1 MPHADTT
8 ATRAPA
14 SNSPKAAARLVALA
28 LIANGE
34 IKPQEWATLHELHAR
49 EELGLSEQDWHE
61 VLRDLC
67 EELLQCSNGAGNCL
81 VDADTLRRWLSDI
94 DDPELQQRVMRLSA
108 AVVGADGHVD
118 AGECFVLRGMLA
130 QWELTQQEQADVE
143 PLLYG
148 LDFQVLPRRAA
159 ATPA

>member
-1 MPHADTT
+1 MPHDHSP

-14 SNSPKAAARLVALA
+14 SNSPRAAARLVALA

-34 IKPQEWATLHELHAR
+34 IKPQEWATLHALQAR
-49 EELGLSEQDWHE
+49 EELGLTGQDWHE

-67 EELLQCSNGAGNCL
+67 QELLACTNEAGNCL
-81 VDADTLRRWLSDI
+81 VDAETLRRWLCDI
-94 DDPELQQRVMRLSA
+94 DDPALQRRVMRLSA

-118 AGECFVLRGMLA
+118 AGESFVLRGMLA
-130 QWELTQQEQADVE
+130 QWELPQQEQADVE

-159 ATPA
+159 AAPA